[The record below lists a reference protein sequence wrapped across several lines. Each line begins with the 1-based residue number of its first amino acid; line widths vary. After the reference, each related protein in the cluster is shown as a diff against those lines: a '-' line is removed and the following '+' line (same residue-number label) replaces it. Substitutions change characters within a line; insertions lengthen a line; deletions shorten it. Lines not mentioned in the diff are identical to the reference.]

1 MVQLIVTNFAE
12 AEASGIGAL
21 GINGKAFII
30 QLITFVLAFFVLKRF
45 AFGPIVKIMNE
56 RRKTIEA
63 GVELG
68 EQMKKDQAA
77 MEAKVTETLAD
88 ARTQA
93 DGIIAAAHDTSRQAI
108 REAEDKARDKAADIL
123 KQADDRITADTKRA
137 RKQLESELVGLISEA
152 TEAIIGEKV
161 DAQKD
166 AALIDRA
173 LKEQRA

>member
-63 GVELG
+63 GVVLG

-93 DGIIAAAHDTSRQAI
+93 DGIIAAAHDTSR
-108 REAEDKARDKAADIL
+108 
-123 KQADDRITADTKRA
+123 
-137 RKQLESELVGLISEA
+137 
-152 TEAIIGEKV
+152 
-161 DAQKD
+161 
-166 AALIDRA
+166 
-173 LKEQRA
+173 